1 MTHIEVEKRLGRRAA
16 GLTAAIAA
24 GAMLAAGLLGG
35 SAALESAKAA
45 EVKNGGTLMFAL
57 PEEPLSMT
65 GFTISDNGSIWAIEQ
80 VCDSLLEPDDSGYGL
95 RPALAESWDISDDQ
109 MVYTLHLRDAKFSN
123 GEPVTMAD
131 VQFSLDKATDPEG
144 YLGFVFPA
152 MTREAVDAKTLKIT
166 LEQPFTPLLS
176 TLSLFAANI
185 VHKATFEA
193 SPEEFGVHPVCAG
206 PFKVESFERGSK
218 LVLVPNEHYWD
229 AQPHLEKVEMLYV
242 PESNAR
248 ILGLKSGDYDVVNV
262 VPLNQAKSIEADSA
276 LTLEVSPAFRLD
288 YVYLNHA
295 APPLDNED
303 IRMALNYAANREAIL
318 KAVFFGYGEVPN
330 SYMPVINYH
339 CDSVEKIAYDP
350 AKAKALVAG
359 AGYDGT
365 TIELIAPAGDSVTRQ
380 AAQILQQG
388 WKDAGLNVEI
398 VEFDI
403 GTAFGLLEEGKF
415 FAMVSYITSDTN
427 DQDFLAS
434 IQADNTVFGG
444 FFSNYNNT
452 QVTGWLTAARKSSDP
467 AERQDLYCKVQQ
479 QVYWDGYSV
488 PLNFKP
494 FVNAYRK
501 DVIGF
506 HNSVTGPWWLKD
518 VWLDR

>member
-1 MTHIEVEKRLGRRAA
+1 MTRTEVSKRLRR
-16 GLTAAIAA
+16 GVAAIAA

-35 SAALESAKAA
+35 AAALDSAAAGEAKQ
-45 EVKNGGTLMFAL
+45 GGTLIFAL

-95 RPALAESWDISDDQ
+95 RPALAESWDVSDDQ
-109 MVYTLHLRDAKFSN
+109 MVYTLHIRDAKFSN
-123 GEPVTMAD
+123 GDPVTMAD
-131 VQFSLDKATDPEG
+131 IQFSLDKATDPEG

-152 MTREAVDAKTLKIT
+152 MTREVVDGKTLKIT

-176 TLSLFAANI
+176 TLSLFAAGI
-185 VHKATFEA
+185 VHKATYEA
-193 SPEEFGVHPVCAG
+193 SPEDFGVQPVCAG
-206 PFKVESFERGSK
+206 PFKVESFQRGNK

-229 AQPHLEKVEMLYV
+229 AQPHVDKIEMRYV

-248 ILGLKSGDYDVVNV
+248 ILGLKSGDFDVINV
-262 VPLNQAKSIEADSA
+262 VPLNQAKSIEADPG

-295 APPLDNED
+295 RAPLDNKD
-303 IRMALNYAANREAIL
+303 IRMALNYAANRDAIL
-318 KAVFFGYGEVPN
+318 KAVFFGYGKVPN

-350 AKAKALVAG
+350 EKAKALVAG

-365 TIELIAPAGDSVTRQ
+365 TIELIAPSGDSATRQ
-380 AAQILQQG
+380 SAQILQQG
-388 WKDAGLNVEI
+388 WRAAGLNVEI

-403 GTAFGLLEEGKF
+403 GTAFGMMEEGNF
-415 FAMVSYITSDTN
+415 NAFVSYITSDTN

-434 IQADNTVFGG
+434 IEADNTIFGG
-444 FFSNYNNT
+444 FFSSYNNK
-452 QVTGWLTAARKSSDP
+452 QVTDWLTEARQSGDP
-467 AERQDLYCKVQQ
+467 AVRQDLYCKVQQ

-494 FVNAYRK
+494 FVNAYRN

>member
-1 MTHIEVEKRLGRRAA
+1 MA
-16 GLTAAIAA
+16 GFSAAIAA
-24 GAMLAAGLLGG
+24 GAMLAAGLLGA
-35 SAALESAKAA
+35 SAALENAAAA
-45 EVKNGGTLMFAL
+45 EIKKGGTLVFAL
-57 PEEPLSMT
+57 PEEPFSMN

-80 VCDSLLEPDDSGYGL
+80 VCDSLVEPDDSGYGL
-95 RPALAESWDISDDQ
+95 RPALAESWDISDDEL
-109 MVYTLHLRDAKFSN
+109 VYTLHIREAKFSN
-123 GEPVTMAD
+123 GEPVTMD
-131 VQFSLDKATDPEG
+131 DIQFSLDKATDPEG
-144 YLGFVFPA
+144 YLGYVFPA
-152 MTREAVDAKTLKIT
+152 MTREALDDKTLKIT
-166 LEQPFTPLLS
+166 LDAPFTPLLS

-185 VHKATFEA
+185 VHKATYEA
-193 SPEEFGVHPVCAG
+193 SQEDFGVKPVCAG

-229 AQPHLEKVEMLYV
+229 TQPHLDKVEMLYV
-242 PESNAR
+242 PESNSR

-262 VPLNQAKSIEADSA
+262 VPLNQAKSIEADPA
-276 LTLEVSPAFRLD
+276 LTLEVAPAFRLD

-295 APPLDNED
+295 RAPLDNMD
-303 IRMALNYAANREAIL
+303 IRMALNYAANRDAIL
-318 KAVFFGYGEVPN
+318 KVVFFGYGEIPN

-339 CDSVEKIAYDP
+339 CDSVGKIAYDP
-350 AKAKALVAG
+350 EKAKALVAG

-380 AAQILQQG
+380 AAQILQQS
-388 WKDAGLNVEI
+388 WREAGLSVEI
-398 VEFDI
+398 VEFDL
-403 GTAFGLLEEGKF
+403 GTAFGMLEEGNF
-415 FAMVSYITSDTN
+415 NAMVSYITSDTN

-452 QVTGWLTAARKSSDP
+452 QVTDWLTEARQASDP
-467 AERQDLYCKVQQ
+467 AVRQDLYCKVQQ

-494 FVNAYRK
+494 FVNAYRN
-501 DVIGF
+501 DVMGF

>member
-1 MTHIEVEKRLGRRAA
+1 MMRLNDVRRP
-16 GLTAAIAA
+16 AA
-24 GAMLAAGLLGG
+24 GAACGLAAAAMLCAGMFVGFASQDV
-35 SAALESAKAA
+35 SAAEPK
-45 EVKNGGTLMFAL
+45 KGGTLVFAR

-80 VCDSLLEPDDSGYGL
+80 VCDSLIEPDDSGYGL
-95 RPALAESWDISDDQ
+95 RPALAKSWDISDDGL
-109 MVYTLHLRDAKFSN
+109 VYTLHIRDAKFSN
-123 GEPVTMAD
+123 GESVTMND
-131 VQFSLDKATDPEG
+131 IQFSLDKATDPEG
-144 YLGFVFPA
+144 YLGFVFPT
-152 MTREAVDAKTLKIT
+152 MKREAVDDKTLRIT
-166 LEQPFTPLLS
+166 LDKPFTPLLS

-185 VHKATFEA
+185 VHKATYEA
-193 SPEEFGVHPVCAG
+193 SPEDFGVQPVCAG

-229 AQPHLEKVEMLYV
+229 AQPHLDKVEMLYV

-262 VPLNQAKSIEADSA
+262 VPLNQAKSIDADST
-276 LTLEVSPAFRLD
+276 LTLEVAPAFRLD

-295 APPLDNED
+295 RAPLDNAD
-303 IRMALNYAANREAIL
+303 IRMALNLAANRDAIL
-318 KAVFFGYGEVPN
+318 KVVFFGYGEVPN

-350 AKAKALVAG
+350 DKAAALVAG
-359 AGYDGT
+359 SGYDGT
-365 TIELIAPAGDSVTRQ
+365 TIELIAPSGDSVARQ

-388 WKDAGLNVEI
+388 WNKAGLNVEI
-398 VEFDI
+398 VEFDV
-403 GTAFGLLEEGKF
+403 GTAYGMLEEGNF
-415 FAMVSYITSDTN
+415 FSMVSYITSDTN

-444 FFSNYNNT
+444 FFSNYDNK
-452 QVTGWLTAARKSSDP
+452 QVTDWLTEARQISDP
-467 AERQDLYCKVQQ
+467 AMRQDLYCKVQQ
-479 QVYWDGYSV
+479 QVYHDGYSV

-494 FVNAYRK
+494 FVNAYRN
-501 DVIGF
+501 DVVGF

>member
-1 MTHIEVEKRLGRRAA
+1 MKRTEVKKRH
-16 GLTAAIAA
+16 GLTAAIATVVG
-24 GAMLAAGLLGG
+24 GAMLAAGLFGG
-35 SAALESAKAA
+35 SAALDSAAAA
-45 EVKNGGTLMFAL
+45 EVKKGGTLTFAR

-80 VCDSLLEPDDSGYGL
+80 VCDSLIEPDDSGYGL
-95 RPALAESWDISDDQ
+95 RPALAESWDISDDGLI
-109 MVYTLHLRDAKFSN
+109 YTIHLRDAKFSN
-123 GEPVTMAD
+123 GDSVTMAD

-152 MTREAVDAKTLKIT
+152 MTREVVDGKTLKIT

-185 VHKATFEA
+185 VHKAIFEA
-193 SPEEFGVHPVCAG
+193 SPEDFGVHPVCAG
-206 PFKVESFERGSK
+206 AFKVESFERGSK

-229 AQPHLEKVEMLYV
+229 AQPHLDKVEMLYV

-248 ILGLKSGDYDVVNV
+248 ILGLKSGDYDVINV
-262 VPLNQAKSIEADSA
+262 VPLNQAKSIEADSG
-276 LTLEVSPAFRLD
+276 LTLEVAPAFRLD

-295 APPLDNED
+295 RAPLDNKD
-303 IRMALNYAANREAIL
+303 IRMAMNYAANREAIL
-318 KAVFFGYGEVPN
+318 KVVFFGYGEVPN
-330 SYMPVINYH
+330 SFMPVINYH
-339 CDSVEKIAYDP
+339 CDAIEKIAYDP
-350 AKAKALVAG
+350 EKAKALVAG

-365 TIELIAPAGDSVTRQ
+365 VIEVIAASGDSVARQ

-388 WKDAGLNVEI
+388 WQAAGLNVEI
-398 VEFDI
+398 IEYDV

-415 FAMVSYITSDTN
+415 FSMVSYITSDTN

-444 FFSNYNNT
+444 FFSSYNNK
-452 QVTGWLTAARKSSDP
+452 QVTDWLTEARQTSDP
-467 AERQDLYCKVQQ
+467 AVRQDLYCKTQQ
-479 QVYWDGYSV
+479 QVYWDAYSV

-494 FVNAYRK
+494 FVNAYRN

-506 HNSVTGPWWLKD
+506 ANAVTGPWWLKD

>member
-1 MTHIEVEKRLGRRAA
+1 MKRYEVRKKKH

-24 GAMLAAGLLGG
+24 GAMLVAGLLGG
-35 SAALESAKAA
+35 SAALESAAAA
-45 EVKNGGTLMFAL
+45 EAKKGGTLVFAL
-57 PEEPLSMT
+57 PEEPLSLT

-80 VCDSLLEPDDSGYGL
+80 VCDSLLEPDASGYGL
-95 RPALAESWDISDDQ
+95 RPALAESWDISDDN
-109 MVYTLHLRDAKFSN
+109 MVYTLHIRDAKFSN
-123 GEPVTMAD
+123 GEPVTMD
-131 VQFSLDKATDPEG
+131 DIQFSLDKATDPEG

-152 MTREAVDAKTLKIT
+152 MTREVVDGKTLKIT

-176 TLSLFAANI
+176 TLSLFAAGI
-185 VHKATFEA
+185 VHKATYEA
-193 SPEEFGVHPVCAG
+193 SPEDFGIQPVCAG
-206 PFKVESFERGSK
+206 PFKVESFERGNK

-229 AQPHLEKVEMLYV
+229 AQPHLDKVEMLYV

-248 ILGLKSGDYDVVNV
+248 ILGLKSGDYDAINV

-295 APPLDNED
+295 RAPLDNID

-318 KAVFFGYGEVPN
+318 KVVFFGYGKVPN
-330 SYMPVINYH
+330 SFMPVINFH

-350 AKAKALVAG
+350 EKAKALVAG

-365 TIELIAPAGDSVTRQ
+365 TIEVIAPAGDSIARQ
-380 AAQILQQG
+380 VAQILQQG
-388 WKDAGLNVEI
+388 WKGAGLNVEI
-398 VEFDI
+398 VEFDV
-403 GTAFGLLEEGKF
+403 GTAYGLLEEGNF
-415 FAMVSYITSDTN
+415 FSMVSYITSDTN

-434 IQADNTVFGG
+434 IQADHAIFGG
-444 FFSNYNNT
+444 FFSSYNNK
-452 QVTGWLTAARKSSDP
+452 QVTDWLVEARQTSDP
-467 AERQDLYCKVQQ
+467 AVRQDLYCKVQQ